1 MKVKTFIAIYLWTIT
16 TQITVETRVLKKRQ
30 IYREQV
36 LPHAG
41 GKIPESAFNADR
53 LALNRLQREGIAIPD
68 GILLE
73 QRMHQVFPYS
83 HRAQRPTFKVA
94 LTPSGRY
101 TPPEGRYHYHD
112 NEIPS
117 IDTTYLIPQINKHR
131 IQYGP
136 KLPIKPIYKS
146 LRLPNPELKGHLKY
160 RPQPIIHDH
169 RFPYSYSGM
178 NNNILYKL

>member
-1 MKVKTFIAIYLWTIT
+1 MKVKTLIAIYLWTIT
-16 TQITVETRVLKKRQ
+16 TQITVETRILKKRQ

-73 QRMHQVFPYS
+73 QRMHQVYQYS
-83 HRAQRPTFKVA
+83 HKTRRPTFKVA
-94 LTPSGRY
+94 LSPSGRY
-101 TPPEGRYHYHD
+101 TPREGRYHYHD

-117 IDTTYLIPQINKHR
+117 IETTYLVPQITGHR
-131 IQYGP
+131 LHYYAS
-136 KLPIKPIYKS
+136 KLPFKPIYKS
-146 LRLPNPELKGHLKY
+146 LRLPNPELKGHYNY
-160 RPQPIIHDH
+160 RPQPIIHNPQ
-169 RFPYSYSGM
+169 FPYSYSG
-178 NNNILYKL
+178 LL